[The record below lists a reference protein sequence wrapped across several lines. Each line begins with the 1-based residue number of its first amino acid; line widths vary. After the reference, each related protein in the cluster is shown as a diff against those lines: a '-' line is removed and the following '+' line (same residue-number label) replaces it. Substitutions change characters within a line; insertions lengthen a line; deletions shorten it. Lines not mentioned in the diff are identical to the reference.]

1 MTELELTTWRR
12 VKTPALL
19 APSPSF
25 DRRRLSNALASGYM
39 LASAAIAVSVLT
51 LIVGNVVMSGW
62 PALNL
67 AFFTERPL
75 PPGEVGGGVAPA
87 IIGTLEMLAV
97 AAPIGVPIGIG
108 TAIYLAEYGRGTFAY
123 SVSFLIDL
131 VAGLPSIVIGVL

>member
-19 APSPSF
+19 APSSSF

-87 IIGTLEMLAV
+87 IIGTLIMVAV
-97 AAPIGVPIGIG
+97 GSCIGVPVRVFRAVHLS
-108 TAIYLAEYGRGTFAY
+108 TYGAVG
-123 SVSFLIDL
+123 
-131 VAGLPSIVIGVL
+131 